1 MLKLERRTGERVI
14 VGGDVIVEVLEVRG
28 QIVKLGFDAPRS
40 IRIYRE
46 EIWLAVKR
54 ENEAAALGGDFE
66 LPRLP
71 GSVKPASSRGESGPG
86 GSVRSASS
94 EGKPGPGGSVRSA
107 SSEGK
112 PGPGGSVRPASSEGQ
127 SG

>member
-1 MLKLERRTGERVI
+1 MLKLERRAGERVI

-40 IRIYRE
+40 VRIYRE

-54 ENEAAALGGDFE
+54 ENEAAAGGLDFE

-71 GSVKPASSRGESGPG
+71 GSATPVPPPGASAPDSVTPAGSRDTPER
-86 GSVRSASS
+86 GSD
-94 EGKPGPGGSVRSA
+94 KPG
-107 SSEGK
+107 SS
-112 PGPGGSVRPASSEGQ
+112 
-127 SG
+127 

>member
-1 MLKLERRTGERVI
+1 VLRLERRAGERVI
-14 VGGDVIVEVLEVRG
+14 VGGDIIIEVLEVRG

-54 ENEAAALGGDFE
+54 ENEAAALGVDFE
-66 LPRLP
+66 LPRLL
-71 GSVKPASSRGESGPG
+71 GTVKPASRGESGPG
-86 GSVRSASS
+86 GAVPGGAVRPVPS
-94 EGKPGPGGSVRSA
+94 EG
-107 SSEGK
+107 E
-112 PGPGGSVRPASSEGQ
+112 